1 MKIGIIGGTFDPI
14 HTGHIQNAVK
24 VAKEYDLDFVYFVP
38 GGEAPHKLDRRITP
52 GEDRVKMAELSIQ
65 GIEKLKVSTYETDKK
80 EYSFSIDTV
89 KHFKEE
95 FPEAEL
101 FFIIGSDVVG
111 ELKYWKDIDE
121 LFTICSFIALKRP
134 GCDEKKFA
142 DDVKE
147 NNERGGRVLAADDAR
162 VDISSDRI
170 RKAIKEK
177 GYDAEEAVNYLA
189 PAALEYIRQ
198 NELYIKDFPFDEEY
212 ALSNMKARLKPE
224 RFQHCLRVSDEAVR
238 IAREFGFS
246 EEDIEKCR
254 IAGLFHDCGKE
265 VSMEQLYWLD
275 PKLQE
280 EALPENGGSMKVIHG
295 PAGALIARK
304 KYGIIDPVIL
314 EAIRCHV
321 TGSPDMGPVAQ
332 VVFLAD
338 YTEPGR
344 DDEAL
349 QNVREYLKTCP
360 RTVEGLADAIVN
372 ACDSSIAYVRSK
384 NDFLC
389 PASLAT
395 REAFNKKRSK
405 RMTPKETAALAASVM
420 DDRKAKEIETI
431 DITGRTAEADY
442 FVICSG
448 TSNTHVKAIA
458 DEVEFKLKEA
468 GIPIKHIEGYDTAT
482 WILLDFGD
490 IVCHVFREEERQFYN
505 LERLWSKMYD

>member
-1 MKIGIIGGTFDPI
+1 MCKNDKTMANGKIPQ
-14 HTGHIQNAVK
+14 TGVTITILLIMAV
-24 VAKEYDLDFVYFVP
+24 FV
-38 GGEAPHKLDRRITP
+38 I
-52 GEDRVKMAELSIQ
+52 
-65 GIEKLKVSTYETDKK
+65 
-80 EYSFSIDTV
+80 
-89 KHFKEE
+89 
-95 FPEAEL
+95 
-101 FFIIGSDVVG
+101 VG
-111 ELKYWKDIDE
+111 
-121 LFTICSFIALKRP
+121 
-134 GCDEKKFA
+134 
-142 DDVKE
+142 
-147 NNERGGRVLAADDAR
+147 
-162 VDISSDRI
+162 
-170 RKAIKEK
+170 
-177 GYDAEEAVNYLA
+177 
-189 PAALEYIRQ
+189 
-198 NELYIKDFPFDEEY
+198 
-212 ALSNMKARLKPE
+212 
-224 RFQHCLRVSDEAVR
+224 
-238 IAREFGFS
+238 
-246 EEDIEKCR
+246 
-254 IAGLFHDCGKE
+254 
-265 VSMEQLYWLD
+265 
-275 PKLQE
+275 
-280 EALPENGGSMKVIHG
+280 
-295 PAGALIARK
+295 LIARK